1 MVLADNLERVYSN
14 LKFFAKTDLGKTRQV
29 NQDYY
34 IAENRKVGI
43 FPNLFIVAD
52 GVGSNRDSA
61 FASKHCSSFVLDQI
75 SLSKP
80 GSDLKEELAKA
91 YRLANADLA
100 YRIMANPKYKGMG
113 TTMVCTTVVNDRAIV
128 VNVGDSRCYHISNEI
143 HQVTRDH
150 SIAEELVNENAI
162 ERGSEKYN
170 ELKSQ
175 LSRAFGAG
183 KKIEPDFFEV
193 DLRMGDYLLLCTDGL
208 SNMVDN
214 DKIFEIVSK
223 NATIESKVDELVNE
237 ANKNGGRDNIA
248 IILIYI
254 DSVNKEN
261 SIFEKEKQQLYEETI
276 KHLHED
282 DSTENK
288 SDIKKILYDRTSLL
302 NDNFRSRSR
311 KRKDG
316 EDDE

>member
-1 MVLADNLERVYSN
+1 M
-14 LKFFAKTDLGKTRQV
+14 KFFAKTDLGKVRQV

-61 FASKHCSSFVLDQI
+61 FASKHCSNFVLDQI

-80 GSDLKEELAKA
+80 GASMKEELEKA
-91 YRLANADLA
+91 YRLANADLV

-113 TTMVCTTVVNDRAIV
+113 TTMVCTTVIDDKAIV
-128 VNVGDSRCYHISNEI
+128 VNVGDSRCYHISNDI
-143 HQVTRDH
+143 RQVTRDH
-150 SIAEELVNENAI
+150 SIAEELVSENAI
-162 ERGSEKYN
+162 ERGSEKYK

-183 KKIEPDFFEV
+183 KKIEPDFFEI
-193 DLRMGDYLLLCTDGL
+193 DLRMGDYILLCTDGL
-208 SNMVDN
+208 SNMVD
-214 DKIFEIVSK
+214 DEKIYEII
-223 NATIESKVDELVNE
+223 NRDTTIESKVDELVIE

-254 DSVNKEN
+254 DM
-261 SIFEKEKQQLYEETI
+261 I
-276 KHLHED
+276 
-282 DSTENK
+282 NK
-288 SDIKKILYDRTSLL
+288 SDKVFESVKKSNIKSILDNRASLL
-302 NDNFRSRSR
+302 NDDFRSRSR
-311 KRKDG
+311 RRKDG
-316 EDDE
+316 EGNE

>member
-1 MVLADNLERVYSN
+1 M
-14 LKFFAKTDLGKTRQV
+14 KFFAKTDLGKTRQV

-61 FASKHCSSFVLDQI
+61 FASKHCSNFVLDQI

-80 GSDLKEELAKA
+80 GANLKDELAKA
-91 YRLANADLA
+91 YRLANTDLV

-113 TTMVCTTVVNDRAIV
+113 TTMVCATIVNDRAIV
-128 VNVGDSRCYHISNEI
+128 VNVGDSRCYHISNDI
-143 HQVTRDH
+143 RQVTRDH

-162 ERGSEKYN
+162 ERGSEKYK

-214 DKIFEIVSK
+214 EKIYEII
-223 NATIESKVDELVNE
+223 NRDTTIESKVDELVDE

-254 DSVNKEN
+254 DIINKEN
-261 SIFEKEKQQLYEETI
+261 LVFEKEKQQAYEDAI
-276 KHLHED
+276 KQLNTKD
-282 DSTENK
+282 DSNNK
-288 SDIKKILYDRTSLL
+288 KVDIKTILDNRTSLL

-316 EDDE
+316 EDNG

>member
-1 MVLADNLERVYSN
+1 M
-14 LKFFAKTDLGKTRQV
+14 KFFAKTDLGKIRQV

-61 FASKHCSSFVLDQI
+61 FASKHCSNFVLDQI
-75 SLSKP
+75 SLSKD
-80 GSDLKEELAKA
+80 GSNIKDELAKA
-91 YRLANADLA
+91 YRLANADLV

-113 TTMVCTTVVNDRAIV
+113 TTMVCTTIVNDRAIV
-128 VNVGDSRCYHISNEI
+128 VNVGDSRCYHISNGI
-143 HQVTRDH
+143 RQVTKDH
-150 SIAEELVNENAI
+150 SIAEELASENAI

-208 SNMVDN
+208 SNMVD
-214 DKIFEIVSK
+214 DETIYEII
-223 NATIESKVDELVNE
+223 NRDTTIESKVDELVDE

-254 DSVNKEN
+254 DIVNKEN
-261 SIFEKEKQQLYEETI
+261 SIFERDKQKAYEDAVQQLKNNNGDI
-276 KHLHED
+276 
-282 DSTENK
+282 K
-288 SDIKKILYDRTSLL
+288 SDIKTILNNRASLL

-316 EDDE
+316 ENDE

>member
-1 MVLADNLERVYSN
+1 M
-14 LKFFAKTDLGKTRQV
+14 

-61 FASKHCSSFVLDQI
+61 FASKHCSNFVLDQI
-75 SLSKP
+75 SLSKE
-80 GSDLKEELAKA
+80 GSNIKEELAKA
-91 YRLANADLA
+91 YRLANADLV

-113 TTMVCTTVVNDRAIV
+113 TTMVATTIVNDRAII
-128 VNVGDSRCYHISNEI
+128 VNVGDSRCYHISNDI
-143 HQVTRDH
+143 RQITKDH
-150 SIAEELVNENAI
+150 SIAEELVSENAI
-162 ERGSEKYN
+162 ERGSEKYK

-193 DLRMGDYLLLCTDGL
+193 DLRMGDYILLCTDGL
-208 SNMVDN
+208 SNMVD
-214 DKIFEIVSK
+214 DDTIYEII
-223 NATIESKVDELVNE
+223 NRDTTIESKVDELVDE

-254 DSVNKEN
+254 DIVNKEN
-261 SIFEKEKQQLYEETI
+261 SIFERDKQKAYDEAVSQL
-276 KHLHED
+276 KN
-282 DSTENK
+282 TEPNKK
-288 SDIKKILYDRTSLL
+288 SDIKTILDNRASLL
-302 NDNFRSRSR
+302 GDNFKSRSR

-316 EDDE
+316 ESDE

>member
-1 MVLADNLERVYSN
+1 M
-14 LKFFAKTDLGKTRQV
+14 KFFAKTDLGKTRQV

-34 IAENRKVGI
+34 IAENRKVGV

-52 GVGSNRDSA
+52 GVGSNRDSG
-61 FASKHCSSFVLDQI
+61 FASKHCSGFVLDQI
-75 SLSKP
+75 SLSKDS
-80 GSDLKEELAKA
+80 SDLKGELEKA
-91 YRLANADLA
+91 YRLANADLV

-113 TTMVCTTVVNDRAIV
+113 TTMVCTTIVNDRALIA
-128 VNVGDSRCYHISNEI
+128 NVGDSRCYHISNDI
-143 HQVTRDH
+143 KQITRDH

-162 ERGSEKYN
+162 ERGSEKYK

-183 KKIEPDFFEV
+183 KKIEPDFFEI

-208 SNMVDN
+208 SNMVD
-214 DKIFEIVSK
+214 DETIYEII
-223 NATIESKVDELVNE
+223 NRDTTIESKVDELVDE

-254 DSVNKEN
+254 DMINKEN
-261 SIFEKEKQQLYEETI
+261 SVFEKEKQQAYEDAINRLRNNE
-276 KHLHED
+276 EG
-282 DSTENK
+282 N
-288 SDIKKILYDRTSLL
+288 IKKSNIKSILDNRASLL

-316 EDDE
+316 EENEQ

>member
-1 MVLADNLERVYSN
+1 M
-14 LKFFAKTDLGKTRQV
+14 KFFAKTDLGKTRQV

-61 FASKHCSSFVLDQI
+61 FASKHCSNFVLDQI

-80 GSDLKEELAKA
+80 GANLKDELAKA
-91 YRLANADLA
+91 YRLANTDLV

-113 TTMVCTTVVNDRAIV
+113 TTMVCTTIVNDRAIV
-128 VNVGDSRCYHISNEI
+128 VNVGDSRCYHISNDI
-143 HQVTRDH
+143 RQVTRDH

-162 ERGSEKYN
+162 ERGSEKYK

-214 DKIFEIVSK
+214 EKIYEII
-223 NATIESKVDELVNE
+223 NRDTTIESKVDELVDE

-254 DSVNKEN
+254 DIINKEN
-261 SIFEKEKQQLYEETI
+261 LVFEKEKQQAYEDAI
-276 KHLHED
+276 KQLNYKD
-282 DSTENK
+282 DSNNK
-288 SDIKKILYDRTSLL
+288 KVDIKTILDNRTSLL

-316 EDDE
+316 EDNG

>member
-1 MVLADNLERVYSN
+1 M
-14 LKFFAKTDLGKTRQV
+14 KFFAKTDLGRTRQV

-61 FASKHCSSFVLDQI
+61 FASKHCSGFILDQI
-75 SLSKP
+75 SLSKE
-80 GSDLKEELAKA
+80 GSDYKEELAKA
-91 YRLANADLA
+91 YRLANADLV
-100 YRIMANPKYKGMG
+100 YRIMANPKYRGMG
-113 TTMVCTTVVNDRAIV
+113 TTMVCTTVVNDKAIV
-128 VNVGDSRCYHISNEI
+128 VNVGDSRCYHIGNDI
-143 HQVTRDH
+143 RQVTKDH
-150 SIAEELVNENAI
+150 SIAEELVSENAI

-193 DLRMGDYLLLCTDGL
+193 DLMMGDYLLLCTDGL
-208 SNMVDN
+208 SNMVSD
-214 DKIFEIVSK
+214 DKILEIVMRDT
-223 NATIESKVDELVNE
+223 TIESKVDELVEE
-237 ANKNGGRDNIA
+237 ANRNGGRDNIA

-254 DSVNKEN
+254 DMINKEN
-261 SIFEKEKQQLYEETI
+261 RVFEKEKQQAYENAI
-276 KHLHED
+276 KQLQNSD
-282 DSTENK
+282 DNNVKK
-288 SDIKKILYDRTSLL
+288 SDIKTILDNRASLL

-316 EDDE
+316 DENE

>member
-1 MVLADNLERVYSN
+1 M
-14 LKFFAKTDLGKTRQV
+14 KFFAKTDLGKIRQV

-61 FASKHCSSFVLDQI
+61 FASKHCSNFVLDQI
-75 SLSKP
+75 SLSKD
-80 GSDLKEELAKA
+80 GSNIKDELAKA
-91 YRLANADLA
+91 YRLANADLV

-113 TTMVCTTVVNDRAIV
+113 TTMVCTTIVNDRAIV
-128 VNVGDSRCYHISNEI
+128 VNVGDSRCYHISNGI
-143 HQVTRDH
+143 RQVTKDH
-150 SIAEELVNENAI
+150 SIAEELASENAI

-208 SNMVDN
+208 SNMVD
-214 DKIFEIVSK
+214 DETIYEII
-223 NATIESKVDELVNE
+223 NRDTTIESKVDELVDE

-254 DSVNKEN
+254 DIVNKEN
-261 SIFEKEKQQLYEETI
+261 SIFERDKQKAYEDAVQQL
-276 KHLHED
+276 KNNNG
-282 DSTENK
+282 ENK
-288 SDIKKILYDRTSLL
+288 SDIKTILNNRASLL

-316 EDDE
+316 ENDE

>member
-1 MVLADNLERVYSN
+1 M
-14 LKFFAKTDLGKTRQV
+14 KFFAKTDLGKIRQV

-80 GSDLKEELAKA
+80 GSDIKDELAKA
-91 YRLANADLA
+91 YRLANADLV

-113 TTMVCTTVVNDRAIV
+113 TTMVCATVVNDKAIV
-128 VNVGDSRCYHISNEI
+128 VNVGDSRCYHISNDI
-143 HQVTRDH
+143 RQITRDH

-162 ERGSEKYN
+162 ERGSEKYK

-208 SNMVDN
+208 SNMVD
-214 DKIFEIVSK
+214 DDTIYEIVNK
-223 NATIESKVDELVNE
+223 DTTIESKVDELVDE

-254 DSVNKEN
+254 DIVNRDNSV
-261 SIFEKEKQQLYEETI
+261 FEKEKQKAYQDAMS
-276 KHLHED
+276 HLKN
-282 DSTENK
+282 DSSDKK
-288 SDIKKILYDRTSLL
+288 SDIKAILDNRTSLL

-316 EDDE
+316 ERDE

>member
-1 MVLADNLERVYSN
+1 M
-14 LKFFAKTDLGKTRQV
+14 KFFAKTDLGKIRQV

-43 FPNLFIVAD
+43 LPNLFIVAD

-75 SLSKP
+75 SLSKE
-80 GSDLKEELAKA
+80 GSNIKEELAKA
-91 YRLANADLA
+91 YRLANADLV

-113 TTMVCTTVVNDRAIV
+113 TTMVCTTIVNDRAII
-128 VNVGDSRCYHISNEI
+128 VNVGDSRCYHISNDI
-143 HQVTRDH
+143 RQVTKDH
-150 SIAEELVNENAI
+150 SIAEELVSENAI
-162 ERGSEKYN
+162 ERGSEKYK

-208 SNMVDN
+208 SNMVD
-214 DKIFEIVSK
+214 DETIYEII
-223 NATIESKVDELVNE
+223 NRDTTIESKVDELVDE

-254 DSVNKEN
+254 DIVNKEN
-261 SIFEKEKQQLYEETI
+261 SIFERDKQKAYEEAVSQLKSSEI
-276 KHLHED
+276 EK
-282 DSTENK
+282 K
-288 SDIKKILYDRTSLL
+288 SDIKTILDNRASLL
-302 NDNFRSRSR
+302 NDNFKSRSR

-316 EDDE
+316 ESDE

>member
-1 MVLADNLERVYSN
+1 M
-14 LKFFAKTDLGKTRQV
+14 KFFAKTDLGKIRQV

-34 IAENRKVGI
+34 IAENRRVGI

-80 GSDLKEELAKA
+80 GADIKAELAKA
-91 YRLANADLA
+91 YRLANADLV

-113 TTMVCTTVVNDRAIV
+113 TTMVCTTVVNDKAIV
-128 VNVGDSRCYHISNEI
+128 VNVGDSRCYHISNDI
-143 HQVTRDH
+143 RQITRDH

-162 ERGSEKYN
+162 ERGSEKYK

-214 DKIFEIVSK
+214 QKIYEIV
-223 NATIESKVDELVNE
+223 NRNTTIESKVDELVDE

-254 DSVNKEN
+254 DIVNRDN
-261 SIFEKEKQQLYEETI
+261 AVFEKEKQQAYQDAMKQLNN
-276 KHLHED
+276 
-282 DSTENK
+282 DSSEKK
-288 SDIKKILYDRTSLL
+288 SDIKAILDNRTSLL

-316 EDDE
+316 ESYE

>member
-1 MVLADNLERVYSN
+1 MVLVDNLGQVWNS
-14 LKFFAKTDLGKTRQV
+14 LKFFAKTDLGKVRQV

-61 FASKHCSSFVLDQI
+61 FASKHCSNFVLDQI

-80 GSDLKEELAKA
+80 GASMKEELEKA
-91 YRLANADLA
+91 YRLANADLV

-113 TTMVCTTVVNDRAIV
+113 TTMVCTTVIDDKAIV
-128 VNVGDSRCYHISNEI
+128 VNVGDSRCYHISNDI
-143 HQVTRDH
+143 RQVTRDH
-150 SIAEELVNENAI
+150 SIAEELVSENAI
-162 ERGSEKYN
+162 ERGSEKYK

-183 KKIEPDFFEV
+183 KKIEPDFFEI
-193 DLRMGDYLLLCTDGL
+193 DLRMGDYILLCTDGL
-208 SNMVDN
+208 SNMVD
-214 DKIFEIVSK
+214 DEKIYEII
-223 NATIESKVDELVNE
+223 NRDTTIESKVDELVIE

-254 DSVNKEN
+254 DM
-261 SIFEKEKQQLYEETI
+261 I
-276 KHLHED
+276 
-282 DSTENK
+282 NK
-288 SDIKKILYDRTSLL
+288 SDKVFESVKKSNIKSILDNRASLL
-302 NDNFRSRSR
+302 NDDFRSRSR
-311 KRKDG
+311 RRKDG
-316 EDDE
+316 EGNE

>member
-1 MVLADNLERVYSN
+1 M
-14 LKFFAKTDLGKTRQV
+14 KFFAKTDLGKIRQV

-61 FASKHCSSFVLDQI
+61 FASKHCSNFVLDQI
-75 SLSKP
+75 SLSKD
-80 GSDLKEELAKA
+80 GSNIKDELAKA
-91 YRLANADLA
+91 YRLANADLV

-113 TTMVCTTVVNDRAIV
+113 TTMVCTTIVNDRAIV
-128 VNVGDSRCYHISNEI
+128 VNVGDSRCYHISNGI
-143 HQVTRDH
+143 RQVTKDH
-150 SIAEELVNENAI
+150 SIAEELASENAI

-208 SNMVDN
+208 SNMVD
-214 DKIFEIVSK
+214 DETIYEII
-223 NATIESKVDELVNE
+223 NRDTTIESKVDELVDE

-248 IILIYI
+248 IIIIYI
-254 DSVNKEN
+254 DIVNKEN
-261 SIFEKEKQQLYEETI
+261 SIFERDKQKAYEDAVQQLKNNNGDI
-276 KHLHED
+276 
-282 DSTENK
+282 K
-288 SDIKKILYDRTSLL
+288 SDIKTILNNRASLL

-316 EDDE
+316 ENDE

>member
-1 MVLADNLERVYSN
+1 M
-14 LKFFAKTDLGKTRQV
+14 KFFAKTDLGKIRQV

-80 GSDLKEELAKA
+80 GADLKEELAKA
-91 YRLANADLA
+91 YRLANADLV

-113 TTMVCTTVVNDRAIV
+113 TTMVCATVVNDKAIV
-128 VNVGDSRCYHISNEI
+128 VNVGDSRCYHISNDI
-143 HQVTRDH
+143 KQITRDH

-162 ERGSEKYN
+162 ERGSEKYK

-214 DKIFEIVSK
+214 EKILEIV
-223 NATIESKVDELVNE
+223 NRDTTIESKVDELVEE

-248 IILIYI
+248 IILMYI
-254 DSVNKEN
+254 DIVNRDN
-261 SIFEKEKQQLYEETI
+261 TVFEKEKEQAYQDAINQLKSSSDE
-276 KHLHED
+276 K
-282 DSTENK
+282 K
-288 SDIKKILYDRTSLL
+288 SDIKTILDNRTSLL

-316 EDDE
+316 ESDE

>member
-1 MVLADNLERVYSN
+1 M
-14 LKFFAKTDLGKTRQV
+14 KFFAKTDLGKIRQV

-61 FASKHCSSFVLDQI
+61 FASKHCSNFVLDQI

-80 GSDLKEELAKA
+80 GADIKEELAKA
-91 YRLANADLA
+91 FRLANADLV

-113 TTMVCTTVVNDRAIV
+113 TTMVCTTVVNDRAII
-128 VNVGDSRCYHISNEI
+128 VNVGDSRCYHIGNGI
-143 HQVTRDH
+143 RQITRDH

-162 ERGSEKYN
+162 ERGSEKYK

-193 DLRMGDYLLLCTDGL
+193 ELRIGDYLLLCTDGL
-208 SNMVDN
+208 SNMVD
-214 DKIFEIVSK
+214 DEKICEIIYRDT
-223 NATIESKVDELVNE
+223 TIESKVDELVDE
-237 ANKNGGRDNIA
+237 AIKNGGRDNIA

-254 DSVNKEN
+254 DIINKEN
-261 SIFEKEKQQLYEETI
+261 SVFEKEKQKAYEDAIKQLSSGDGEKKNNIKTI
-276 KHLHED
+276 LD
-282 DSTENK
+282 N
-288 SDIKKILYDRTSLL
+288 RTSLL

-316 EDDE
+316 DSDE